1 MTTRDI
7 ALNKLVAVYLKIR
20 TAIQEKEEQ
29 QKNEIQTLRDEFDI
43 VGTRLLELCKDQNV
57 DSIRTP
63 AGTVSRRVS
72 SRYWTN
78 DWDSLYKFIKENDA
92 HYLLEKRIHNTNMQ
106 QFLEESPDSFPP
118 GLQNDRKYIIQVRK
132 PTAK

>member
-1 MTTRDI
+1 MEDEFT
-7 ALNKLVAVYLKIR
+7 LYGLVTVYLKIR
-20 TAIQEKEEQ
+20 TAVQEKEEQ
-29 QKNEIQTLRDEFDI
+29 HKAEMQALKDEFE
-43 VGTRLLELCKDQNV
+43 VVAGKLLELCKDQNV

-132 PTAK
+132 PTSK

>member
-1 MTTRDI
+1 MEDEFT
-7 ALNKLVAVYLKIR
+7 LYGLVTVYLKIR
-20 TAIQEKEEQ
+20 TAVQEKEEQ
-29 QKNEIQTLRDEFDI
+29 HKAEMQALKDEFE
-43 VGTRLLELCKDQNV
+43 VVAGKLLELCKDQNV

-106 QFLEESPDSFPP
+106 QFLEESPDGFPP

-132 PTAK
+132 PTSK